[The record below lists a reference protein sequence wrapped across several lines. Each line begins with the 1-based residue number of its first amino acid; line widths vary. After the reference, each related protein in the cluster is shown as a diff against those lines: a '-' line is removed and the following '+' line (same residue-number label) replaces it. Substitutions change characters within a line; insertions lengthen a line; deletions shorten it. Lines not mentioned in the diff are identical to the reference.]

1 VNGGYSYTMMPLYV
15 LDKAIAWT
23 ALWMISVSPFSGNLL
38 TVLHVF
44 SNLGQAN
51 GVHKFAGVLSL
62 AIMIVPAL
70 LFTLPWIVWA
80 IIRTSCSSW
89 NKHSTRMSSIKSML
103 IDMVSLKTESGIV
116 GFGFLLTHAL
126 MGTLIAVPHYKKGW
140 FDEKN
145 RFYGNN
151 EVSMASGVIA
161 FTLVTLVTIRSL
173 IGKGSWMKLKPLYAY
188 VSPLAVF
195 LATFHVIMM
204 GYKGWDDLFKY
215 STKKGQ
221 PSITFVS
228 TMFPLGVIATHL
240 LLVILG
246 TKRYVRRVSRVE
258 KHSATND
265 ALAKYDKTKDAVRMP
280 DETKRTVGIPSAS
293 DEEEGQSFDDF
304 MAYMSDSQRQ
314 RRCLV
319 RAV

>member
-1 VNGGYSYTMMPLYV
+1 
-15 LDKAIAWT
+15 
-23 ALWMISVSPFSGNLL
+23 
-38 TVLHVF
+38 
-44 SNLGQAN
+44 
-51 GVHKFAGVLSL
+51 
-62 AIMIVPAL
+62 
-70 LFTLPWIVWA
+70 
-80 IIRTSCSSW
+80 
-89 NKHSTRMSSIKSML
+89 
-103 IDMVSLKTESGIV
+103 
-116 GFGFLLTHAL
+116 
-126 MGTLIAVPHYKKGW
+126 MGTLVVPHYKKGW

-151 EVSMASGVIA
+151 EISMASGVIA

-204 GYKGWDDLFKY
+204 GYKGWDELFKY

-258 KHSATND
+258 KHSATNY
-265 ALAKYDKTKDAVRMP
+265 ALAKYNEAKDAGRGT
-280 DETKRTVGIPSAS
+280 DESGRTVGIPSTS
-293 DEEEGQSFDDF
+293 DEEEGQDFNEF
-304 MAYMSDSQRQ
+304 MAYIQSEK
-314 RRCLV
+314 
-319 RAV
+319 